1 MPRFNSNRWWT
12 FILALSVSMASVA
25 AVSRHAVADVRMGE
39 GFGDGGTS
47 GDPGSLAP
55 PGAGDPDI
63 PLPSKSSIA
72 KSSAQRGAQTVAS
85 VRAVGD
91 SPAPSS
97 SVMMWRLQAVLQS
110 LRLWFV
116 RF

>member
-1 MPRFNSNRWWT
+1 MPRFNANRWWA
-12 FILALSVSMASVA
+12 FILALSVSLTSIA
-25 AVSRHAVADVRMGE
+25 AMSRHAIAGVRMGE
-39 GFGDGGTS
+39 GGGGTITT
-47 GDPGSLAP
+47 GDPGLPPP

-63 PLPSKSSIA
+63 PLPSKSSIP
-72 KSSAQRGAQTVAS
+72 KVSAQRGAQTIAS

-91 SPAPSS
+91 GSAPSS